1 LQWSCS
7 KRFERKKLIWSFVQD
22 ISLEKESQVKIYEA
36 MNNLRAVLDA
46 TEQVAIIAT
55 DENGVISLFN
65 SGAERMLGYTS
76 EELVAQHS
84 SLILHIQDEIENEKK
99 PSQQYGQNI
108 SGINT

>member
-1 LQWSCS
+1 LNG
-7 KRFERKKLIWSFVQD
+7 KKLIWSFVQD

-65 SGAERMLGYTS
+65 SGLKEC
-76 EELVAQHS
+76 
-84 SLILHIQDEIENEKK
+84 
-99 PSQQYGQNI
+99 
-108 SGINT
+108 